1 MKVCNKCGVNKP
13 DTSFSKRTYKSGRV
27 ALQNKCKDCE
37 RVIKKLYYKTH
48 EVARRRHG
56 FSEETYNA
64 LLEESKGLC
73 TICSS
78 PMGDKVCFDHDHETG
93 KFRAVLCN
101 KCNTALGLVNDDL
114 TILERMVGY
123 LKGHGQE

>member
-13 DTSFSKRTYKSGRV
+13 DTSFSKRTYQSGNTG
-27 ALQNKCKDCE
+27 LQNKCKECE
-37 RVIKKLYYKTH
+37 RSVRASYYRSH
-48 EVARRRHG
+48 DAARRKFG
-56 FSEETYNA
+56 LTEESYNA

-93 KFRAVLCN
+93 KFRAVLCH

-123 LKGHGQE
+123 LKEHGQE